1 MQQRD
6 NFMVLIDKAIEIRDK
21 VATRWYEITKREP
34 IWKIGLLE
42 RLKSIIRPSKIS
54 ASMSFEEMV
63 VEGNSI
69 WSNRLGWGS
78 AILIDQYITITP
90 DVPGEYTI
98 LWGFE
103 WYFDSIKSP
112 YVSYDMYTQ
121 KETITDTT
129 KIFLKD
135 VATSTGRRPELD
147 YHTYLDDIGL
157 RDLGLTA
164 GVTYTAKL
172 NTRAKV
178 TSPSGASITV
188 EAKPLWSDTV
198 MYRFL
203 SATLSYVESKV

>member
-1 MQQRD
+1 MS
-6 NFMVLIDKAIEIRDK
+6 LIDKAIEIRDK
-21 VATRWYEITKREP
+21 IATKWAEILKREP
-34 IWKIGLLE
+34 RWKLLLLE
-42 RLKSIIRPSKIS
+42 KLRNIIRPPKVS
-54 ASMSFEEMV
+54 ATMSFEEMV

-90 DVPGEYTI
+90 DMPGDYTI

-121 KETITDTT
+121 VETFTDTNP
-129 KIFLKD
+129 KRIFLKD
-135 VATSTGRRPELD
+135 TAVATGRRPELD

-188 EAKPLWSDTV
+188 EAKPLWTDKV

-203 SATLSYVESKV
+203 SATLSYEESKV

>member
-1 MQQRD
+1 
-6 NFMVLIDKAIEIRDK
+6 MVLIDKAIEIRDK
-21 VATRWYEITKREP
+21 VATRWYDITKREP

-69 WSNRLGWGS
+69 YSSRLGWGS

-90 DVPGEYTI
+90 DVPGDYTI

-103 WYFDSIKSP
+103 WYFDSFKSP

-121 KETITDTT
+121 VETFTDTNP
-129 KIFLKD
+129 KRIFLKD
-135 VATSTGRRPELD
+135 TAVATGRRPELD

-164 GVTYTAKL
+164 GKSYTAKL

-188 EAKPLWSDTV
+188 EAKPLWSDTIL
-198 MYRFL
+198 YRFL
-203 SATLSYVESKV
+203 SASLSYAESKV